1 MNRHAA
7 EQRGAGFLLMPGG
20 IHVKNAADMAD
31 LQKLSETIGR
41 WMEREDRF
49 ARLLGIQL
57 QQVAPGYCQVSLE
70 VTDDML
76 NAVGIT
82 HGGVTFAL
90 ADFAFA
96 VASNSH
102 GKTAVAITAQINYP
116 SASRAGD
123 RLVAEDREA
132 NKTGR
137 TGLYNIEVRN
147 AESALLALFT
157 GTVYRRSDD
166 VMDWINGEKT

>member
-1 MNRHAA
+1 MTS
-7 EQRGAGFLLMPGG
+7 G
-20 IHVKNAADMAD
+20 IHAKNAADMAD
-31 LQKLSETIGR
+31 QQKLSETIGS

-49 ARLLGIQL
+49 ARLLGIKL
-57 QQVAPGYCQVSLE
+57 QQVAPGYCQVTLE
-70 VTDDML
+70 VTDNML

-102 GKTAVAITAQINYP
+102 GKAAVAITAQINYP
-116 SASRAGD
+116 SSSRAGD
-123 RLVAEDREA
+123 RLVAEAREA

-137 TGLYNIEVRN
+137 TGLYNIEVRT
-147 AESALLALFT
+147 ADGVLLALFT

-166 VMDWINGEKT
+166 VMDWINGEIT

>member
-1 MNRHAA
+1 MT
-7 EQRGAGFLLMPGG
+7 EQQR
-20 IHVKNAADMAD
+20 
-31 LQKLSETIGR
+31 LSETIGR
-41 WMEREDRF
+41 WMEQQDRF
-49 ARLLGIQL
+49 ARLLGIKL
-57 QQVAPGYCQVSLE
+57 QKVAPGYCQVSLE
-70 VTDDML
+70 VTRDML

-116 SASRAGD
+116 SASHAGD
-123 RLVAEDREA
+123 RLVAEAREA
-132 NKTGR
+132 SKTGR
-137 TGLYNIEVRN
+137 TGLYNIEVRT
-147 AESALLALFT
+147 AENELIAMFT

-166 VMDWINGEKT
+166 VTTWIKGETL

>member
-1 MNRHAA
+1 MAS
-7 EQRGAGFLLMPGG
+7 G
-20 IHVKNAADMAD
+20 IHAKNADIMTD
-31 LQKLSETIGR
+31 QQKLSETIGR
-41 WMEREDRF
+41 WMEQQDRF
-49 ARLLGIQL
+49 ARLLGIKL
-57 QQVAPGYCQVSLE
+57 QQVAPGYSQVSLQ
-70 VTDDML
+70 VTSDML

-102 GKTAVAITAQINYP
+102 GKAAVAITAQINYP
-116 SASRAGD
+116 SASGAGD
-123 RLVAEDREA
+123 LLVAEAREA

-147 AESALLALFT
+147 TGGELVALFT

-166 VMDWINGEKT
+166 VMNWINGETR

>member
-1 MNRHAA
+1 MASIIRA
-7 EQRGAGFLLMPGG
+7 
-20 IHVKNAADMAD
+20 KNAAVTQEQ
-31 LQKLSETIGR
+31 QKLAETIGR
-41 WMEREDRF
+41 WMEQQDRF
-49 ARLLGIQL
+49 ARLLGIKL
-57 QQVAPGYCQVSLE
+57 EQVAPGYCQVSLE
-70 VTDDML
+70 VTNDML

-102 GKTAVAITAQINYP
+102 GKAAVALTAQINYP
-116 SASRAGD
+116 CASRAGD
-123 RLVAEDREA
+123 LLLAEAREA

-147 AESALLALFT
+147 TDKQLVAMFT

-166 VMDWINGEKT
+166 VLDWINGETK

>member
-1 MNRHAA
+1 MMLDQQELA
-7 EQRGAGFLLMPGG
+7 
-20 IHVKNAADMAD
+20 
-31 LQKLSETIGR
+31 ETIGR
-41 WMEREDRF
+41 WMEQQDRF
-49 ARLLGIQL
+49 ARLLGIKL
-57 QQVAPGYCQVSLE
+57 QQVAPGYCQVALE
-70 VTDDML
+70 VSSDML

-102 GKTAVAITAQINYP
+102 GKAAVAITAQINYP
-116 SASRAGD
+116 STSRAGE
-123 RLVAEDREA
+123 RLVAEAREA
-132 NKTGR
+132 NKSGR

-147 AESALLALFT
+147 AESKLVALFT

-166 VMDWINGEKT
+166 VMDWINGEKR

>member
-1 MNRHAA
+1 
-7 EQRGAGFLLMPGG
+7 MPCG
-20 IHVKNAADMAD
+20 IHVKNAATMAEQ
-31 LQKLSETIGR
+31 QKLSETIGR
-41 WMEREDRF
+41 WMEQKDRF
-49 ARLLGIQL
+49 AQLLGIRL
-57 QQVAPGYCQVSLE
+57 QEVAPGFSQVSLD

-102 GKTAVAITAQINYP
+102 GKAAVALTAQINYP

-123 RLVAEDREA
+123 QLTAEAREA

-137 TGLYNIEVRN
+137 TGLYNVEVRN
-147 AESALLALFT
+147 RDKELVALFT

-166 VMDWINGEKT
+166 VMDWINGETR